1 MLFNGHCSHVQNGE
15 ATPSEQR
22 NGSKDW
28 PKISI
33 NQRGGAAGPL
43 LQVYWLNFNLQDTFR
58 FFPWF
63 LQWNMGWS
71 ATYFGIGKSEMKLLW
86 RERKPVHVWVALKSS
101 GEICIRSTY
110 WNGHMRGVGPTS
122 QQYGVYVLL
131 INPLYIAFMVV
142 SLVVADELQYNYNP
156 NDHSRIF
163 GIPKFRNEQI
173 QPPGFLA
180 GVLVMTGSFDTNMP
194 LLNPVGIFPNL
205 LFPVFHNSL
214 LGCCLQYH

>member
-1 MLFNGHCSHVQNGE
+1 MVFMSCSPGFKLQ
-15 ATPSEQR
+15 TP
-22 NGSKDW
+22 G
-28 PKISI
+28 
-33 NQRGGAAGPL
+33 
-43 LQVYWLNFNLQDTFR
+43 Y
-58 FFPWF
+58 F
-63 LQWNMGWS
+63 LD
-71 ATYFGIGKSEMKLLW
+71 
-86 RERKPVHVWVALKSS
+86 
-101 GEICIRSTY
+101 
-110 WNGHMRGVGPTS
+110 
-122 QQYGVYVLL
+122 L

-142 SLVVADELQYNYNP
+142 SLVVADELHYKYNP

-205 LFPVFHNSL
+205 LFTVFHNSL

>member
-1 MLFNGHCSHVQNGE
+1 
-15 ATPSEQR
+15 
-22 NGSKDW
+22 
-28 PKISI
+28 
-33 NQRGGAAGPL
+33 
-43 LQVYWLNFNLQDTFR
+43 
-58 FFPWF
+58 
-63 LQWNMGWS
+63 
-71 ATYFGIGKSEMKLLW
+71 
-86 RERKPVHVWVALKSS
+86 
-101 GEICIRSTY
+101 
-110 WNGHMRGVGPTS
+110 MRGVGPTS
-122 QQYGVYVLL
+122 RQYGVYVLL

-180 GVLVMTGSFDTNMP
+180 GVLVMTGSFNTNMP